1 MNAIHDRSFPLN
13 AQSSCV
19 RLALRLFEL
28 GIIPRGKFT
37 LMETFHDPG
46 CPTLVTGSGLDC
58 NCDCEIEIGGRTYLY
73 SEFLKLRQCP

>member
-1 MNAIHDRSFPLN
+1 MNGAHNSQSRS
-13 AQSSCV
+13 V

-37 LMETFHDPG
+37 LVEARHDPG

-58 NCDCEIEIGGRTYLY
+58 
-73 SEFLKLRQCP
+73 